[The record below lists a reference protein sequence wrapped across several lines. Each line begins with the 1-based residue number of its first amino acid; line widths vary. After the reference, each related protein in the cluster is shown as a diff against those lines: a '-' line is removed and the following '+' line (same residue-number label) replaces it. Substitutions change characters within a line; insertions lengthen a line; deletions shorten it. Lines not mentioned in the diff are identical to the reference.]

1 MAMSFFDGLSA
12 FLFATRSSTD
22 KQTATQQA
30 QAREK
35 AIHTQVH
42 TFQDA
47 EVQTARVTS
56 AVRASLAEVA
66 LAGEPSLVGTVVH
79 ASFGRDTDRYYLAEV
94 VSVDCSAGT
103 VFLRW
108 LDADGERT
116 GQVSKRANLNTLKEL
131 VDWSAKNY
139 RDAAK
144 RAAEL
149 DGMSNGGGGSGGSGG
164 GGAGDDDDDD
174 TEIEDSGSMFMVDDT
189 SGDY

>member
-108 LDADGERT
+108 LDVDGRRT
-116 GQVSKRANLNTLKEL
+116 GQVSKRAKLGTLKEV
-131 VDWSAKNY
+131 VDWSAEKY
-139 RDAAK
+139 RDAAS

-149 DGMSNGGGGSGGSGG
+149 EAMSGRGGGV
-164 GGAGDDDDDD
+164 GDDED
-174 TEIEDSGSMFMVDDT
+174 TDELEDSGSMFMVDDT